1 MLNKSHNYKGKL
13 ITFEGIDGSGKTT
26 QIKKLKKFVKK
37 KNLKN
42 FIFTTEPDVGRLGKK
57 VKNLLINNNNT
68 ISQEAQIL
76 LLVAARFEHFHK
88 LILPNLKKKKII
100 VSDRFQDST
109 FAYQCIKNKALNQML
124 TKLNKLIFNN
134 YQPNLTILLNVSPK
148 VTLNRISVRK
158 KNNAF
163 DNKNISFYKN
173 VRNSYLKLAHNNKRI
188 KVVNAENQPEEVFKE
203 IMKIIFNKI

>member
-1 MLNKSHNYKGKL
+1 M
-13 ITFEGIDGSGKTT
+13 E
-26 QIKKLKKFVKK
+26 KKLKKFVKK

-42 FIFTTEPDVGRLGKK
+42 FIFTKEPDVGRLGKK

-134 YQPNLTILLNVSPK
+134 YQPNLTILLNISPK

-203 IMKIIFNKI
+203 IIKIIFNKI